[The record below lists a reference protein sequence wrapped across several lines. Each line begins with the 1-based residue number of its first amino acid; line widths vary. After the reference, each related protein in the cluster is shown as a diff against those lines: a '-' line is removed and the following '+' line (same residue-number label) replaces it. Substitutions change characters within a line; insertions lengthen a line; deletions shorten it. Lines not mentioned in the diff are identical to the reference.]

1 MHGEL
6 LGTQTTPQTVV
17 MTGQPAMFA
26 MPGAMGIV
34 PGGHVPVHVVGGVGG
49 KGGGDGM
56 KPPTCIGG
64 SCCCWF
70 WVCANCCVVGGGDV
84 GGWVGGVD
92 NVVGG
97 NGGVVCI
104 C

>member
-6 LGTQTTPQTVV
+6 LGTHTTPQTVV
-17 MTGQPAMFA
+17 ITGQPAMFA
-26 MPGAMGIV
+26 IPGVMGTV
-34 PGGHVPVHVVGGVGG
+34 PGGHVPVHGCA
-49 KGGGDGM
+49 GGGRGSGFGM
-56 KPPTCIGG
+56 KPPTC
-64 SCCCWF
+64 SCCWF
-70 WVCANCCVVGGGDV
+70 WVWVSCCVVGGGAV

-92 NVVGG
+92 KVVGG

>member
-1 MHGEL
+1 
-6 LGTQTTPQTVV
+6 

-26 MPGAMGIV
+26 MPGVMGIV

-49 KGGGDGM
+49 RGGGDGI
-56 KPPTCIGG
+56 KPPIRIGG

-70 WVCANCCVVGGGDV
+70 WVCVNCCVVGGGDV
-84 GGWVGGVD
+84 TDWVGGVD

-104 C
+104 CLMICSVAFLVMYPAR